1 MEIESGVSRDGR
13 RQCEGVKPRPRDF
26 EVELPRRLQEH
37 IEFVCRVHREGE
49 LVDVTFPVDTF
60 ISDLRVPWECGGAMF
75 GSSIDEI
82 RPESVRPRITR
93 VDVAEYGA
101 EVEAIVLGCG
111 KPEPAGR
118 QPGGPSVGKDV
129 SKQPVLDG
137 IDDIERH
144 RAGARGALRFR
155 DGDELLSR
163 VALHDELILI
173 DYWVDRLAR
182 DRVPEVESRLPRL
195 GPLVYP
201 VNEKPIVRRGPGRN
215 GGDQDVVDRPGI
227 RRHGLRGVLVERR
240 RSRT

>member
-13 RQCEGVKPRPRDF
+13 RQCEGVKPWPREFELERPRC
-26 EVELPRRLQEH
+26 LHEH
-37 IEFVCRVHREGE
+37 IEFIARVRREGK

-60 ISDLRVPWECGGAMF
+60 ISDLRVPWECSGAMF

-118 QPGGPSVGKDV
+118 QRGRPSVGKDV

-144 RAGARGALRFR
+144 RAGARGGLRFR

-163 VALHDELILI
+163 VAVRDELVYVDHRI
-173 DYWVDRLAR
+173 DGFAR
-182 DRVPEVESRLPRL
+182 DRVAELEPGSLQLRA
-195 GPLVYP
+195 LV
-201 VNEKPIVRRGPGRN
+201 N
-215 GGDQDVVDRPGI
+215 
-227 RRHGLRGVLVERR
+227 LVHE
-240 RSRT
+240 